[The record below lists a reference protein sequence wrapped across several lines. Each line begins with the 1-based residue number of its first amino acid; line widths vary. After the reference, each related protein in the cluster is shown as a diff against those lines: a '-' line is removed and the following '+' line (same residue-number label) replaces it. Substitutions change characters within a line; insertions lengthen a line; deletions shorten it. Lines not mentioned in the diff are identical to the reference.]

1 MWPGKLL
8 STTCCISNRRLFDDG
23 TASEDGDVS
32 LSVVG
37 VVLVVH
43 CNQLHIYWCSIYIYM
58 QCDDVEH
65 FKFDFLFSQVLIEGI
80 I

>member
-32 LSVVG
+32 LSVVVVVQ
-37 VVLVVH
+37 VVL
-43 CNQLHIYWCSIYIYM
+43 CNQLHIYLC
-58 QCDDVEH
+58 
-65 FKFDFLFSQVLIEGI
+65 
-80 I
+80 

>member
-32 LSVVG
+32 FSVV
-37 VVLVVH
+37 VVVEPPLRHSIFQSV
-43 CNQLHIYWCSIYIYM
+43 QLMRFFAHIY
-58 QCDDVEH
+58 
-65 FKFDFLFSQVLIEGI
+65 K
-80 I
+80 